1 MLHKLRAQE
10 LRIQCAS
17 AVGRLLQPPAL
28 DRGTEH
34 SGLLSWLWLLCL
46 PQNEKGGAFVKD
58 SDSLEE
64 WSKGRGY
71 LSGTQMAPEGSE
83 IRLLCPHLRG
93 PRGRVE
99 EGRTRRSSSQQDTI
113 AWLGIGKGSL
123 RASASR
129 KREQSLQQ

>member
-1 MLHKLRAQE
+1 MPEHVCVCMCVRVVECVQCTVCNVCMCACACAFVSVQEEVSHEAIRICDSVMHASQE

-28 DRGTEH
+28 DRDTEH

-58 SDSLEE
+58 SLEE

-71 LSGTQMAPEGSE
+71 
-83 IRLLCPHLRG
+83 
-93 PRGRVE
+93 
-99 EGRTRRSSSQQDTI
+99 
-113 AWLGIGKGSL
+113 
-123 RASASR
+123 
-129 KREQSLQQ
+129 